1 MLKDEIWE
9 KIFQYK
15 KFVKVKQIA
24 FKRIKTKFD
33 IKIKWNKISRIKIE
47 KKNNQEKDSKQNK

>member
-33 IKIKWNKISRIKIE
+33 IKIK
-47 KKNNQEKDSKQNK
+47 